1 MLVGCE
7 VNLFAVAS
15 TVSIYST
22 YCMSV
27 NKGGSSNQRSALSL
41 LDETIME
48 LREMIAATE
57 SRNNAAVPLSSSSKD
72 RANPPPPSSKEK
84 ASVKSVAEKSLS
96 GSGGSATIENKS
108 NNNQNEKEEKKN
120 LSFDALELRV
130 GVITSVYKHETAD
143 KLYCELIDVGKQ
155 TKHCLL

>member
-1 MLVGCE
+1 
-7 VNLFAVAS
+7 
-15 TVSIYST
+15 
-22 YCMSV
+22 MSV

-57 SRNNAAVPLSSSSKD
+57 SHNNAAAPLSSSSSKD

-130 GVITSVYKHETAD
+130 GVITSVYRHETAD

-155 TKHCLL
+155 TEHCLL